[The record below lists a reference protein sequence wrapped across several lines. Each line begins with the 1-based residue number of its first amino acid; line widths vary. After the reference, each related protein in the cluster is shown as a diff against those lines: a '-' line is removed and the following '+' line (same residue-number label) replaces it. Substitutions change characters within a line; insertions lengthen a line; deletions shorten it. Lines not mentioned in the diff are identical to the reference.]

1 VFQAFQQISWSSANS
16 ILILLNNHG
25 IWSDV
30 RFNQLLNCPRRFF
43 FEKKLL
49 VNWWSLVG

>member
-25 IWSDV
+25 I
-30 RFNQLLNCPRRFF
+30 
-43 FEKKLL
+43 
-49 VNWWSLVG
+49 